1 LIERRFYRAVS
12 AYLSKMGV
20 TARALS
26 PHFIGGIAEH
36 GLFLGF
42 AAWNE
47 REIDA
52 GADII
57 GDVMRR
63 WPAS

>member
-1 LIERRFYRAVS
+1 MRGPRRQRISVKNGRDGTIAFAAFHR
-12 AYLSKMGV
+12 
-20 TARALS
+20 
-26 PHFIGGIAEH
+26 GIAEH